1 MRRIALAFL
10 AALLSVPALAQ
21 ESVVESAAERVV
33 EPVAPLVIPRRV
45 SAAHTPSGL
54 PVPRYVSLKYGR
66 THGRSGPSRNHSI
79 RWTYNRRGLPLVVV
93 AETEQWRR
101 VRDPSGDES
110 WIRST
115 GLSGERHALVA
126 GPTEMRRNPDIASR
140 ARLRL
145 PEGALV
151 ALGSCRGGWCEV
163 ETEGRSG
170 WAMQSRLW
178 GAAGL

>member
-1 MRRIALAFL
+1 MRRIVFTF
-10 AALLSVPALAQ
+10 ALLLATTA
-21 ESVVESAAERVV
+21 SAQDRIT
-33 EPVAPLVIPRRV
+33 EPVVPLIVPKRV

-54 PVPRYVSLKYGR
+54 PVPRYVSLKFGK

-79 RWTYNRRGLPLVVV
+79 KWTYARRGLPLVVV

-101 VRDPSGDES
+101 VRDPFGDES

-115 GLSGERHALVA
+115 GLSGTRHALVTR
-126 GPTEMRRNPDIASR
+126 PTEMRKTSNTDSR

-145 PEGALV
+145 PEGAVVELKQ
-151 ALGSCRGGWCEV
+151 CRDGWCEV
-163 ETEGRSG
+163 EAEGRSG

-178 GAAGL
+178 GAAPL

>member
-1 MRRIALAFL
+1 MRRLALALLIL
-10 AALLSVPALAQ
+10 ATPAAAAQ
-21 ESVVESAAERVV
+21 DRVV
-33 EPVAPLVIPRRV
+33 EPVAPLVIPKRV

-54 PVPRYVSLKYGR
+54 PVPRYVSLKFGR

-79 RWTYNRRGLPLVVV
+79 RWTYARRGLPLVVV

-101 VRDPSGDES
+101 VRDPQGDES

-115 GLSGERHALVA
+115 GLSGVRHALVTR
-126 GPTEMRRNPDIASR
+126 PTEMRKKPDSGSR

-145 PEGALV
+145 PEGAV
-151 ALGSCRGGWCEV
+151 VELGLCREGWCEV
-163 ETEGRSG
+163 EAEGRSG

-178 GAAGL
+178 GTAPL